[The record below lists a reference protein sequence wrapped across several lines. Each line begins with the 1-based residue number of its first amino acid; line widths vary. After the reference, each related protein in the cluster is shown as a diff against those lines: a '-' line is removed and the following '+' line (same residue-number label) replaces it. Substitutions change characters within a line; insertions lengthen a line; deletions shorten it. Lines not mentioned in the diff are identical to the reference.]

1 MFYVLLPL
9 NGNDHR
15 GVGQLHIQDLDRM
28 YNQVYQYVL
37 FSKPEYTTL
46 LGPRTGVKIIDHTP
60 ILKLNQLNLL
70 FELLFVHYYGF
81 SMLLKILTHLAY
93 IANGKK
99 RVILCNNFTGRISVT
114 LLCGICDV
122 SYPTKQ
128 R

>member
-1 MFYVLLPL
+1 MYSYVTSSCNLVATF
-9 NGNDHR
+9 R
-15 GVGQLHIQDLDRM
+15 GIVSHFVQTGYVFFVPIQLM
-28 YNQVYQYVL
+28 
-37 FSKPEYTTL
+37 TL
-46 LGPRTGVKIIDHTP
+46 
-60 ILKLNQLNLL
+60 
-70 FELLFVHYYGF
+70 
-81 SMLLKILTHLAY
+81 ILTHLAY

>member
-1 MFYVLLPL
+1 MF
-9 NGNDHR
+9 
-15 GVGQLHIQDLDRM
+15 I
-28 YNQVYQYVL
+28 
-37 FSKPEYTTL
+37 F
-46 LGPRTGVKIIDHTP
+46 
-60 ILKLNQLNLL
+60 
-70 FELLFVHYYGF
+70 
-81 SMLLKILTHLAY
+81 LLKGLVQSFILCQSLQYSCVTLDDLHKVKYGKESENVRNKIKPRHEKTHNKVFKQVRQKKACTVIEKRQKLEILDLGRIWILTHLAY